1 MLYPFELRA
10 RAFIIQAVPT
20 PSKLAEAARVY
31 HTAMPITV
39 AQAEQARRNIASV
52 ALRTPLLRCNT
63 DDPAGLYLKL
73 ENLQPIGSFKIRGAA
88 NVMAFTPRHE
98 LDRGV
103 LTASAGNMAQG
114 VAFCARRLG
123 IPATIIAPD
132 TAPATK
138 TLAVERMGGR
148 VIKVPFAEWWR
159 TFETRSYPGV
169 DATFIHAF
177 DDPHVMAGNGTIALE
192 LLEDMPDLDAVVI
205 PWGGGGL
212 SCGIAS
218 VLRALAPRVRI
229 YAAEIETAAPLAP
242 SLAAGEPRTVEY
254 KPSFVDGIGS
264 KTVFATMFEQARS
277 LLDGSLVV
285 TLKEAAEAM
294 KLVAERNRVIIE
306 GAAAC
311 AVAAALS
318 GRAGSGKIVAIVSG
332 GNIDLDKFSGIVNQS

>member
-1 MLYPFELRA
+1 M
-10 RAFIIQAVPT
+10 
-20 PSKLAEAARVY
+20 
-31 HTAMPITV
+31 
-39 AQAEQARRNIASV
+39 
-52 ALRTPLLRCNT
+52 RTPLVRCNS

-88 NVMAFTPRHE
+88 NVMALTPRQE
-98 LDRGV
+98 LDCGV

-114 VAFCARRLG
+114 VAFCAQRLG
-123 IPATIIAPD
+123 ISATIIAPD

-138 TLAVERMGGR
+138 TRAVERMGGR

-159 TFETRSYPGV
+159 TFETRSFPGV
-169 DATFIHAF
+169 DATFVHAF
-177 DDPHVMAGNGTIALE
+177 NDPHVMAGNGTIALE
-192 LLEDMPDLDAVVI
+192 LLEDLPDLDAVII

-229 YAAEIETAAPLAP
+229 YAAEIETAAPLAA

-254 KPSFVDGIGS
+254 QPSFVDGIGS
-264 KTVFATMFEQARS
+264 KMVFANMFEDARK

-285 TLKEAAEAM
+285 TLAQAAQAM
-294 KLVAERNRVIIE
+294 MLVAERNRVVIE

-318 GRAGSGKIVAIVSG
+318 GRAGSGKVVAIVSG
-332 GNIDLDKFSGIVNQS
+332 GNIDLDKFARIVTQA